1 VIGLALFWLLGLV
14 WVVFPKTVLRFYL
27 WFHGPALDGRNLQP
41 KHVRNAGF
49 FWLLV
54 MAAVTFWR

>member
-1 VIGLALFWLLGLV
+1 MNGLALFWLLGLV
-14 WVVFPKTVLRFYL
+14 WVGFPNTVLRFYL
-27 WFHGPALDGRNLQP
+27 WFLGPALVGRNPQP

-49 FWLLV
+49 IRLVV